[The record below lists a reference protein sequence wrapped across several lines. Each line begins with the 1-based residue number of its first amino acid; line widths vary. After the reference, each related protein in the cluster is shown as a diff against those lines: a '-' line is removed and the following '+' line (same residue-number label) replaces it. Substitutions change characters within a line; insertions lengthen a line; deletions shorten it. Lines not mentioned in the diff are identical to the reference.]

1 MYFSVSLSGIRRG
14 AGSLFFLGGG
24 AFTLMADERVV
35 DNPLEL
41 SVDGAEFFGCPA
53 FHEFHHGRVY
63 PKQKALVG
71 IFFRR
76 HVSYTASRC

>member
-41 SVDGAEFFGCPA
+41 SVDGAEFIGC
-53 FHEFHHGRVY
+53 
-63 PKQKALVG
+63 LD
-71 IFFRR
+71 
-76 HVSYTASRC
+76 S